1 MTTGCLRFPLA
12 TGARLDDVGGVD
24 VCNGVDV
31 VNGVDALGADTEPSV
46 DIPVAV
52 VWLSSHGR
60 NSSISERDP
69 YRLCPAGA
77 PATALPTGAAKNR
90 GSGSMMS
97 PWGSLPGDLLRRRY
111 HQPRSARRIT
121 TTPPTTPPA
130 IAAALL
136 WCRGMT
142 FGGLVGDWLGVDEI
156 EDDVGA
162 GGLDTG
168 AVPLTPLA
176 EAPLAEAPL
185 AEGPLAEGPL
195 TEDAAAEISR
205 LAWAKTWKPSLL
217 DNAIR

>member
-12 TGARLDDVGGVD
+12 TGARLDGVDGVD
-24 VCNGVDV
+24 VCSGVDV
-31 VNGVDALGADTEPSV
+31 VSGVDALGADTEPSV
-46 DIPVAV
+46 GTDDITVAV

-69 YRLCPAGA
+69 YRLCPADA
-77 PATALPTGAAKNR
+77 PTTALPTGAAKNR

-97 PWGSLPGDLLRRRY
+97 PWASFPGDLLRRRY

-121 TTPPTTPPA
+121 ATPPTTPPA

-142 FGGLVGDWLGVDEI
+142 FGGPVGDWLGVDEV

-168 AVPLTPLA
+168 ALELVPLAPLA

-205 LAWAKTWKPSLL
+205 LAWAKT
-217 DNAIR
+217 